1 MSTRIPPVPLST
13 AGVIG
18 MRIGGATSRLAS
30 VAVFPLGFPTSVM
43 QMQRLKI
50 LSNYHHTPFDLFM
63 HVNLPQL
70 KSKLTSPY
78 GITLF
83 GASCCDR
90 YAGGEKVR
98 EKEDVE
104 LVRCASRG
112 YVQLVASGTT
122 TLTTPFLKIAP
133 TRYRIPPC
141 DS

>member
-1 MSTRIPPVPLST
+1 
-13 AGVIG
+13 
-18 MRIGGATSRLAS
+18 MRIGGATSRLVS
-30 VAVFPLGFPTSVM
+30 VVVFPLGFPTSVM

-90 YAGGEKVR
+90 YA
-98 EKEDVE
+98 
-104 LVRCASRG
+104 
-112 YVQLVASGTT
+112 SGDIFVVG
-122 TLTTPFLKIAP
+122 LLWLKIAGQKAAGVCGFGSGIHYGP
-133 TRYRIPPC
+133 VHARSSIRAVYQSGATIGQSAFRLINR
-141 DS
+141 SSH

>member
-1 MSTRIPPVPLST
+1 
-13 AGVIG
+13 
-18 MRIGGATSRLAS
+18 MRIGGATSRLVS
-30 VAVFPLGFPTSVM
+30 VVVFPLGFPTSVM

-90 YAGGEKVR
+90 YAGDDIFVVG
-98 EKEDVE
+98 
-104 LVRCASRG
+104 L
-112 YVQLVASGTT
+112 LW
-122 TLTTPFLKIAP
+122 LKIAGQKAAGVCGFGSGIHYGP
-133 TRYRIPPC
+133 NLSYF
-141 DS
+141 